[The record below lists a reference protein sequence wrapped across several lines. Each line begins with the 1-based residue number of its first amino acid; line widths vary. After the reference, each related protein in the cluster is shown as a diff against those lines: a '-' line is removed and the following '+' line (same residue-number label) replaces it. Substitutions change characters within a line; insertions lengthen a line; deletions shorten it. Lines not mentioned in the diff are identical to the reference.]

1 MRPFSSMKTAHYRL
15 LAALWTAGIVLAMS
29 IPTGGF
35 AGIQPGFGADKIV
48 HAILFAGFGVLWLR
62 ALCPPDK
69 DGLSARFRRRGG
81 LLFVVGVLFA
91 AGTEGYQY
99 LIPIQRMPDPYDVT
113 ADLVGLVLAFVS
125 YYVYHTRRANR
136 MSA

>member
-1 MRPFSSMKTAHYRL
+1 MHPFSSMKTAHYRL

-29 IPTGGF
+29 IPTGSFTGV
-35 AGIQPGFGADKIV
+35 QPDLRADKIV
-48 HAILFAGFGVLWLR
+48 HAVLFAGFGILWLR

-81 LLFVVGVLFA
+81 LLFVAGVLFA
-91 AGTEGYQY
+91 AGTERYQY
-99 LIPIQRMPDPYDVT
+99 LIPVQRMPDPYDVT

-125 YYVYHTRRANR
+125 YYVYHVRRADR